1 MANYIQGNLKEEYHV
16 YQYTGLESTTARV
29 EVDNDEQTIAVDVLF
44 GDEDAEKILEKAE
57 EIINR
62 FENLSAT
69 ASIDQ
74 NTGTPQVDVS
84 LQSVD
89 DSYNINF
96 DFHNLKGPKG
106 DTGATGPQGETGPQG
121 PQGDPATNL
130 VQSVNGKQGTVVL
143 GASDVGALPSST
155 PIPTKVSDL
164 TNDSGYLTLSTLPI
178 WDGSVS

>member
-57 EIINR
+57 EITNR

-74 NTGTPQVDVS
+74 NTGTPQVNVS

-96 DFHNLKGPKG
+96 DFHNLKGSKG
-106 DTGATGPQGETGPQG
+106 ETGPQGPRGEQG

-130 VQSVNGKQGTVVL
+130 VQSVNGKQGVVVL

-155 PIPTKVSDL
+155 AIPTKVSDL